1 MQDDRDDRVDELV
14 DVLRRHGERVTTAR
28 RALLAALVDA
38 DDHMAAEELAS
49 EVRRSHPEVHR
60 ATIYRSLETLAQ
72 LGIVEHSHLGHGPAV
87 YHLADDVHQ
96 HLVCEDCGAVIEAP
110 PELFLDFARGLRRRF
125 GFEISLRHFAVVGRC
140 GPCAAAAQRTTK
152 ILANPQPPG

>member
-1 MQDDRDDRVDELV
+1 MQGERVDRVDELV
-14 DVLRRHGERVTTAR
+14 DDLRRHGERVTPAR

-38 DDHMAAEELAS
+38 DDHMAAEELAA

-60 ATIYRSLETLAQ
+60 ATIYRGLETLTQ
-72 LGIVEHSHLGHGPAV
+72 LGMVEHSHLGHGPAV

-96 HLVCEDCGAVIEAP
+96 HLVCEDCGAVIEVP
-110 PELFLDFARGLRRRF
+110 PELFSNLARGLRRRY

-140 GPCAAAAQRTTK
+140 GPCAAAARRTTRT
-152 ILANPQPPG
+152 LAKPRPPK